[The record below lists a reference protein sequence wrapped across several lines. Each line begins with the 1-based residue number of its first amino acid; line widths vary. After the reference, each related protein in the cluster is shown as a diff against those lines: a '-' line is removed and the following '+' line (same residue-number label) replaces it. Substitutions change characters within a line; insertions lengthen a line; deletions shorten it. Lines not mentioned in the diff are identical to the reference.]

1 MHKNYRKRLFI
12 VIFGISIMVYL
23 LSFLHNF
30 KTFGNNVLVS
40 FLIILISLF
49 ISIKESKNL
58 SKPIEGLNNIA
69 NKIAEGEYNYK
80 IDINDSEEFIEISK
94 DFNLMVQ
101 ELKKAHD
108 ILKKRTKE
116 LIDKNNELQDF
127 NSELEA
133 SYEQLE
139 ALTEELEKSEAK
151 YRTLV
156 DNMADILWYVDKEF
170 NIEFVN
176 LRVLR
181 YMNFLPE
188 EMIGENLLKF
198 VDQKDADL
206 LWDMMMDRINMAE
219 INFIGKEGKNIIT
232 ETRARVIRDE
242 KDYIIGLQGI
252 SRDITDYYNAKNQI
266 LEQNREILTIGDITQ
281 LLSTNLS
288 LFDILSNIAEKIVH
302 LFKSPLCTIRTYNK
316 ESGKLELYVKNG
328 ELKDRPMLNEI
339 SLTEDDNTR
348 LFISKEIVIK
358 GIDNFPFHDRIK
370 SDLIERK
377 AYLIII
383 VPLISKNDIIGV
395 MNILTSSN
403 VGKNMNLLKSLSI
416 SLSIAIEN
424 ARLYDN
430 LKNWYMNTI
439 QALAYAVEAKDK
451 YTKGHSLR
459 VSKYGALIGKQMG
472 LSDDIIEKIRIA
484 GILHDIGKIGISDSI
499 LTKPGKLTDKEYNLI
514 KAHPKISRKILEPIG
529 LSEEIMEGIAKHHER
544 FDGKGYPYGLDDGD
558 IPLVAAILCVADS
571 LDAMTSDRSYRK
583 GISLDD
589 AINELLK
596 YKGTQ
601 FNPSVVDS
609 IVSLYMNKKEEI
621 EKVKLENSF

>member
-1 MHKNYRKRLFI
+1 
-12 VIFGISIMVYL
+12 MVYL

-30 KTFGNNVLVS
+30 KIFGNNVLVS

-58 SKPIEGLNNIA
+58 SKPVEGLNNIA

-101 ELKKAHD
+101 KLKKAHD
-108 ILKKRTKE
+108 ILKKRTEE
-116 LIDKNNELQDF
+116 LINKNNELQDF

-139 ALTEELEKSEAK
+139 ALTGELEKSEAK

-252 SRDITDYYNAKNQI
+252 SRDITDYYNGKNQI

-288 LFDILSNIAEKIVH
+288 LFDILDNIAEKIVR

-328 ELKDRPMLNEI
+328 ELKDRPMLTEI

-348 LFISKEIVIK
+348 LFISKEIIIK
-358 GIDNFPFHDRIK
+358 GIDNFPFHDGIK

-377 AYLIII
+377 AYTIII

-395 MNILTSSN
+395 MNILTSSST
-403 VGKNMNLLKSLSI
+403 GKNMNLLKSLSI

-472 LSDDIIEKIRIA
+472 LSDDMIEKIRIA

-558 IPLVAAILCVADS
+558 IPLVAAILCAADS

-589 AINELLK
+589 AINEFLK

-601 FNPSVVDS
+601 FNPVVVDS

-621 EKVKLENSF
+621 EKVKLENTV

>member
-12 VIFGISIMVYL
+12 VIFGTSIMVYL

-30 KTFGNNVLVS
+30 KIFGNNVLVS

-58 SKPIEGLNNIA
+58 SKPVEGLNNIA

-101 ELKKAHD
+101 KLKKAHD
-108 ILKKRTKE
+108 ILKKRTEE
-116 LIDKNNELQDF
+116 LINKNNELQDF

-139 ALTEELEKSEAK
+139 ALTGELEKSEAK

-252 SRDITDYYNAKNQI
+252 SRDITDYYNGKNQI

-288 LFDILSNIAEKIVH
+288 LFDILDNIAEKIVR

-328 ELKDRPMLNEI
+328 ELKDRPMLTEI

-348 LFISKEIVIK
+348 LFISKEIIIK
-358 GIDNFPFHDRIK
+358 GIDNFPFHDGIK

-377 AYLIII
+377 AYTIII

-395 MNILTSSN
+395 MNILTSSST
-403 VGKNMNLLKSLSI
+403 GKNMNLLKSLSI

-472 LSDDIIEKIRIA
+472 LSDDMIEKIRIA

-558 IPLVAAILCVADS
+558 IPLVAAILCAADS

-589 AINELLK
+589 AINEFLK

-601 FNPSVVDS
+601 FNPVVVDS

-621 EKVKLENSF
+621 EKVKLENTV